1 MLQWA
6 RAQQLSCPWD
16 GDTWDAAIQQ
26 EPHEVVQW
34 LRVHGCPEELEWRDD
49 YYDEHWCGG
58 GLHART
64 TLINSSM
71 TLSWD
76 GTRSATTTNAPWRG
90 GDSLAPPTEE
100 RVPKT

>member
-6 RAQQLSCPWD
+6 RAQQLPCPWD

-71 TLSWD
+71 RHCL
-76 GTRSATTTNAPWRG
+76 GMVHALPQRLMRLGAG
-90 GDSLAPPTEE
+90 
-100 RVPKT
+100 VIV